1 MLGSPAVINLPS
13 LPIPRP
19 RIALGRSRRV
29 FAARPQLA
37 LAATGLAAAALVA
50 GCGSSSSSEEIGVG
64 HESTTDTAV
73 IEHVTTP
80 TTPTSGP
87 LSKEPTVTI
96 SKAPPP
102 KTLTTRD
109 IIVGTGAEAKAGS
122 AVSVNYVGA
131 LYSTGKVFDASWKRN
146 EPFPFTIGQGQVIP
160 GWEKG
165 VVGMHVGGR
174 RELIIPPELAY
185 GKAGRPPT
193 IPPNST
199 LIFIVDLL
207 SA

>member
-1 MLGSPAVINLPS
+1 MLGSPTVMNLPS
-13 LPIPRP
+13 LHTTGPR
-19 RIALGRSRRV
+19 
-29 FAARPQLA
+29 LA
-37 LAATGLAAAALVA
+37 LAAAALAAAAPIA
-50 GCGSSSSSEEIGVG
+50 GCGSGSSSGEIGVG
-64 HESTTDTAV
+64 HESTANNAL

-109 IIVGTGAEAKAGS
+109 IIVGTGPEAKTGDP
-122 AVSVNYVGA
+122 VSVNYVGA
-131 LYSTGKVFDASWKRN
+131 LYSTGKIFDASWKRD
-146 EPFPFTIGQGQVIP
+146 EPFGFTLGQGQTIP

-165 VVGMHVGGR
+165 VIGMHVGGR

-185 GKAGRPPT
+185 GKAGHPPT

-199 LIFIVDLL
+199 LTFIIDML
-207 SA
+207 ST